1 MALPELTADQR
12 KEAQQRAN
20 EVRSQRAAL
29 LGQLKTGETTVAAL
43 LDRTGEPVVGRIR
56 LYQALR
62 AIPGIGAQRADALME
77 TSGVDPNRKLQ
88 GLGSRQRDAL
98 VAALS

>member
-62 AIPGIGAQRADALME
+62 AIPGIGAQRADAVME
-77 TSGVDPNRKLQ
+77 TAGIDPMRKLQ
-88 GLGSRQRDAL
+88 GIGSRQCAALLDAL
-98 VAALS
+98 S